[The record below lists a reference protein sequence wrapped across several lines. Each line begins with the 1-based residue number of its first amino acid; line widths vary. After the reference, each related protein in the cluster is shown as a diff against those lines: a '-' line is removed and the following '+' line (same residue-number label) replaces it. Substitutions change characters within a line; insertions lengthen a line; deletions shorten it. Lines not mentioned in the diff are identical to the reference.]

1 MPFAKINGIN
11 IHYKVEG
18 QGEPLVL
25 IMGLGAPLSSW
36 KYNIPFLKQH
46 FQVVC
51 FDNRGIGKTDK
62 PRGPYSIRMMA
73 DDTIGLMDY
82 LNIKKANM
90 LGFSMGGI
98 IALEI
103 ATSQLGRIMKLI
115 LNSTSAC
122 IDDKNGGTPEILEAF
137 KLPLRKASV
146 LGLSLSLN
154 DPLKRLMY
162 LPFVKVN
169 SWLLKDS
176 DLAGLQGQSDAVI
189 SYSYLDK
196 LPTIKI
202 PTLVIT
208 GSHDHNVK
216 PTSSETLAKNMPG
229 AKLVK
234 IDNGSHLICA
244 EMSTRYNEEVYN
256 FLKSA

>member
-1 MPFAKINGIN
+1 MPSAKINGIN
-11 IHYKVEG
+11 INYQVEG

-36 KYNIPFLKQH
+36 KYNIPFFKQH
-46 FQVVC
+46 FRVVY

-62 PRGPYSIRMMA
+62 PQGPYTISMMA
-73 DDTIGLMDY
+73 DDTLGLMDY

-90 LGFSMGGI
+90 VGFSMGGV

-103 ATSQLGRIMKLI
+103 ATSHPDRITKLI

-122 IDDKNGGTPEILEAF
+122 IDDKNGGTPEIFEAF

-146 LGLSLSLN
+146 RGLSLSLN
-154 DPLKRLMY
+154 DPLKRMLY
-162 LPFVKVN
+162 LPFVKMN

-176 DLAGLQGQSDAVI
+176 DLAGLKGQTDAVNR
-189 SYSYLDK
+189 YNYVDK
-196 LPTIKI
+196 LPSIKI

-208 GSHDHNVK
+208 GTSDHNVK
-216 PTSSETLAKNMPG
+216 PTSSETLSKKIPG

-234 IDNGSHLICA
+234 IANGSHLICA
-244 EMSTRYNEEVYN
+244 EKSKRYNEEVYR
-256 FLKSA
+256 FLISE

>member
-11 IHYKVEG
+11 INYQVEG

-36 KYNIPFLKQH
+36 KYNLPFLKKH
-46 FQVVC
+46 FQVVY
-51 FDNRGIGKTDK
+51 FDNRGTGKTDK
-62 PRGPYSIRMMA
+62 PHGPYTIKMMA

-90 LGFSMGGI
+90 LGFSMGGV

-103 ATSQLGRIMKLI
+103 TTSHPDRIIKLI
-115 LNSTSAC
+115 LNSTMAC
-122 IDDKNGGTPEILEAF
+122 IDDKNGGTPEIYEAF
-137 KLPLRKASV
+137 ELPLRKASV
-146 LGLSLSLN
+146 RGLALSLN
-154 DPLKRLMY
+154 DPLKRMIY
-162 LPFVKVN
+162 LPFVWMN
-169 SWLLKDS
+169 SWFLKDA
-176 DLAGLQGQSDAVI
+176 DLAGLQGQADAVTN
-189 SYSYLDK
+189 YNYLDK
-196 LPTIKI
+196 LPSLKI

-208 GSHDHNVK
+208 GTKDHNVK
-216 PTSSETLAKNMPG
+216 PTSSETLAKNIPG

-234 IDNGSHLICA
+234 IDNGSHMICA
-244 EMSTRYNEEVYN
+244 EMSKRYNEEVYH

>member
-1 MPFAKINGIN
+1 MPLAKINGIN
-11 IHYKVEG
+11 INYQVEG

-62 PRGPYSIRMMA
+62 PRGPYTIGMMA
-73 DDTIGLMDY
+73 DDTLGLMDY

-90 LGFSMGGI
+90 LGFSMGGV

-103 ATSQLGRIMKLI
+103 ATSHPDRIMKLI

-122 IDDKNGGTPEILEAF
+122 IDDKNGGTPEILAAF
-137 KLPLRKASV
+137 KMPLRKASV
-146 LGLSLSLN
+146 RGLSLSLN
-154 DPLKRLMY
+154 DPLKRMMY
-162 LPFVKVN
+162 LPFVKMN
-169 SWLLKDS
+169 SWFLRDA
-176 DLAGLQGQSDAVI
+176 DLAGLQGQSDAVKN
-189 SYSYLDK
+189 YNYLDK
-196 LPTIKI
+196 LPSLKR
-202 PTLVIT
+202 PTMVIT
-208 GSHDHNVK
+208 GTDDHNVK
-216 PTSSETLAKNMPG
+216 PTSSETLAKNIPG

-234 IDNGSHLICA
+234 IENGSHLICA
-244 EMSTRYNEEVYN
+244 EMSKRYNQEVYN

>member
-1 MPFAKINGIN
+1 MPSAKINGIN
-11 IHYKVEG
+11 INYQVEG

-36 KYNIPFLKQH
+36 KYNIPFLKKY
-46 FQVVC
+46 FQVVY

-62 PRGPYSIRMMA
+62 PQGPYTIRMMA

-82 LNIKKANM
+82 LNIKKANI
-90 LGFSMGGI
+90 LGFSMGGV

-103 ATSQLGRIMKLI
+103 TTGHPDRIMKLI

-122 IDDKNGGTPEILEAF
+122 IDENNGGTREIFEAF

-146 LGLSLSLN
+146 RGLSLSLN
-154 DPLKRLMY
+154 DPLKRMMY
-162 LPFVKVN
+162 LPLVKMN
-169 SWLLKDS
+169 SWFLKDS
-176 DLAGLQGQSDAVI
+176 DLAGLQGQADAVTN
-189 SYSYLDK
+189 YSYLDK
-196 LPTIKI
+196 LPSLKI

-208 GSHDHNVK
+208 GTKDHNVK
-216 PTSSETLAKNMPG
+216 PTSSETLAKNIPG

-234 IDNGSHLICA
+234 IDNGSHMICA
-244 EMSTRYNEEVYN
+244 EMSKRYNEEVYN
-256 FLKSA
+256 FLKSS